1 MVGQRYIPMLLL
13 QYIRYI
19 LIFQLPNSTQGRAS
33 TPFWGNWQLFYG
45 GYEVI
50 ALGKVKKYLVNL

>member
-1 MVGQRYIPMLLL
+1 MLLL

-19 LIFQLPNSTQGRAS
+19 SIFQLPNSTQGRAS

-45 GYEVI
+45 AYEVI